1 MPWPSWVQVPVARP
15 WGDKPPCSHLHAQGS
30 RSTSDVNCGPEPCQS
45 GPALTFPISCL
56 CRGHLSVPELSF
68 TSRAC
73 TKACMR
79 MTTITLRVQILTL
92 SSLKWSPHKHIYIYK
107 TASCLLCIQGSL
119 RLAPNNIDELRV
131 LGVKQCYVYTSTRD
145 GGLYVYGHE
154 EFVSVFTNITWR
166 LQQACPAMMSEKLMY
181 SLNYHAHY
189 NLVRDLGIDWNGPH
203 PDWWPC
209 HVWFHSKGQLT
220 YF

>member
-1 MPWPSWVQVPVARP
+1 MHQSMYAH
-15 WGDKPPCSHLHAQGS
+15 DNHYLTCSNFNSL
-30 RSTSDVNCGPEPCQS
+30 
-45 GPALTFPISCL
+45 LT
-56 CRGHLSVPELSF
+56 E
-68 TSRAC
+68 
-73 TKACMR
+73 M
-79 MTTITLRVQILTL
+79 ITPQA
-92 SSLKWSPHKHIYIYK
+92 YIYK
-107 TASCLLCIQGSL
+107 TASCLLCIRGSL
-119 RLAPNNIDELRV
+119 RLAPNNIDELQV

-154 EFVSVFTNITWR
+154 KFVSVFTNITWR
-166 LQQACPAMMSEKLMY
+166 LQQACPAMMSEKLTY